1 MMTDW
6 RLDWIYFLMVMVTS
20 SLEQTEQMKRLL
32 LDRLEE
38 HQAAMS
44 LQELETKLNQDKSLS
59 SRHIKEAA
67 WELVEE
73 GKVQF
78 NSTWNLEIC

>member
-1 MMTDW
+1 
-6 RLDWIYFLMVMVTS
+6 MVIS

-38 HQAAMS
+38 SQTAMS
-44 LQELETKLNQDKSLS
+44 LQELEAKLNQEKNLS
-59 SRHIKEAA
+59 SRYIKEAA

-78 NSTWNLEIC
+78 NSTWDLEIC